1 MAFYHDEIPTDAG
14 SLNSLFTVGMVAAL
28 LGFAVVAAFV
38 AG

>member
-1 MAFYHDEIPTDAG
+1 MAFYHDEIPTSAG
-14 SLNSLFTVGMVAAL
+14 SLNSLLTVGMVVAL